1 MGASRA
7 QRGHYKS
14 AIERREG
21 ADRSGARD
29 GEFGACGGDAGED
42 ALRGRASK
50 AREST
55 AGPRGAGSGA
65 AQSELYG
72 NCRARGRGIHAQAGG
87 SRTDRAGGTK
97 LASSPAPASPLGV
110 VQVQEKHTKQ
120 TESRN

>member
-1 MGASRA
+1 ME
-7 QRGHYKS
+7 RG
-14 AIERREG
+14 EG

-72 NCRARGRGIHAQAGG
+72 NCRARGRCIHAQAGG
-87 SRTDRAGGTK
+87 SRTDRAGGTRV
-97 LASSPAPASPLGV
+97 ARGGCPAGGGGAREFYRKPIE
-110 VQVQEKHTKQ
+110 EKRAREENGEQ
-120 TESRN
+120 LWR